1 MDGRIPQMPQI
12 WCSDERALPVVI
24 AAAAVGGWWLK
35 RLPGAVNAVGGM
47 ELSGLALGLAA
58 VALCLPGPV
67 RRRAS
72 LLAATVLLCAVG
84 VAVAY
89 SQSAAGTIVF

>member
-1 MDGRIPQMPQI
+1 
-12 WCSDERALPVVI
+12 
-24 AAAAVGGWWLK
+24 
-35 RLPGAVNAVGGM
+35 M
-47 ELSGLALGLAA
+47 ELCGIVLGLTA

-67 RRRAS
+67 RKRAS

-84 VAVAY
+84 VVVAY